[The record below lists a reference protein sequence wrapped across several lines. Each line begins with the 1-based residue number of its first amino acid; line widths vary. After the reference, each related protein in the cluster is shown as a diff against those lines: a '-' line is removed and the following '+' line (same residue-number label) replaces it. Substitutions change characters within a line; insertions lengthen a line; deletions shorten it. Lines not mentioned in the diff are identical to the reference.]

1 MIMRM
6 KKKILYIDDEEINI
20 QLFKINFQSKYD
32 VITGFSGSDG
42 LSCLETHP
50 DIMVVLSDMKMP
62 KMNGLEFIAKAREK
76 YIDQKYFILTG
87 FDITEEIKMAIETGL
102 ILKYFRKPF
111 KVKEIMDAIEEVI

>member
-1 MIMRM
+1 M

-32 VITGFSGSDG
+32 VITGFSGLDG
-42 LSCLETHP
+42 LSCLETNP
-50 DIMVVLSDMKMP
+50 DIRVVLSDMKMP
-62 KMNGLEFIAKAREK
+62 KMNGLEFIAKARGK
-76 YIDQKYFILTG
+76 YKDKKYFILTG

-111 KVKEIMDAIEEVI
+111 KVKEIMDAIDEVI